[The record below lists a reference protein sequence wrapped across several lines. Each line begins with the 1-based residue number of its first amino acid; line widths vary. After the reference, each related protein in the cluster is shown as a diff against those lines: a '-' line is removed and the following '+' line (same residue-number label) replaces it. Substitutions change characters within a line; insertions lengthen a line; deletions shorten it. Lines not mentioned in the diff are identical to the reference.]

1 MLAAI
6 DGDALYQLVV
16 LVLLGG
22 GSLLKSWR
30 EKAAKDAAGAKRP
43 RLGDSMADRVQNGRG
58 DVISRLAA
66 FEERQERQGRM
77 GEAPSDPWQEM
88 EEELELESTA
98 QAALEEELYLEEL
111 MVEVPV
117 PSGAEATPE
126 VSIES
131 ASLEGSSFDDVGFD
145 DSDWVPGGRI
155 REAVREDIE
164 KKVSM
169 DITAHVE
176 ADMSGGVRGDA
187 QLTTSAPIKRSKARH
202 PWRDAVIAA
211 ELLGAPLALRA
222 AESQVPG
229 LRNG

>member
-30 EKAAKDAAGAKRP
+30 EKAAKDSEGAKRQ

-58 DVISRLAA
+58 DVISRLAT
-66 FEERQERQGRM
+66 FEERQEREARM
-77 GEAPSDPWQEM
+77 GEAPSDPWQGV

-145 DSDWVPGGRI
+145 DSDWEPGGRI

-187 QLTTSAPIKRSKARH
+187 QLTTSAPVKRSKARH
-202 PWRDAVIAA
+202 SWRDAVIAA

>member
-30 EKAAKDAAGAKRP
+30 EKAAKDSAGAKRQ

-66 FEERQERQGRM
+66 FEERQGRM
-77 GEAPSDPWQEM
+77 GEAPSDPWQGM

-126 VSIES
+126 ASIES
-131 ASLEGSSFDDVGFD
+131 GSLEGSSFDDVGFD

-169 DITAHVE
+169 DIAAHVE